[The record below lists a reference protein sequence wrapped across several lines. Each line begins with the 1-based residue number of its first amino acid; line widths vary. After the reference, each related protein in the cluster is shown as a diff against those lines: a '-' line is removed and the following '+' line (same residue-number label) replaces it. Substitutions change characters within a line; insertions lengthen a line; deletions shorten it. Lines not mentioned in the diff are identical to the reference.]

1 MYIYEY
7 SMIAILFILFCILA
21 YFVKDMIKQGLGLN
35 PLPEEEPKSYSQQ
48 LMSINWAREQNKL
61 IHNADGTSEWGWA
74 IRIYDGPF
82 VGLYYFTLDIPM
94 AVAVDM
100 IIMGQAIPKMEF

>member
-7 SMIAILFILFCILA
+7 SMIAIVFLLLCILA

-35 PLPEEEPKSYSQQ
+35 PLPEETPKSYSQQ
-48 LMSINWAREQNKL
+48 LQSINWVVEHHKL
-61 IHNADGTSEWGWA
+61 VPNISGVHDWGWA
-74 IRIYDGPF
+74 IRIHDGPHT
-82 VGLYYFTLDIPM
+82 GLYYFNLGTPM

-100 IIMGQAIPKMEF
+100 IILGLVKSKVEF